1 MSPTPSPV
9 DDPAP
14 PGRRR
19 FLTARTVGIASGVT
33 GAAAA
38 AALIFA
44 TQGAVHATAEA
55 QPTPAQTIAADS
67 TDAGAPEKAESVAKP
82 ATVAAPLDQL
92 SGSEVEYVRYLG
104 AQHPEFAAGR
114 DLLGEPG
121 LQFLSTDV
129 AEAGSAA
136 DGQRRL
142 LSLYYDYATDE
153 TVSFVVNA
161 TTGAIESTARAA
173 GSQAAPTDAE
183 TALAWKILVDA
194 EVAGPLKKQYADLTG
209 GATLAADTS
218 SVELTGH
225 TFVSDAASLGA
236 ESCGSQRCVQL
247 LAQVDGGA
255 FLTTSTFI
263 VNLSTRTVLTIA

>member
-9 DDPAP
+9 EDPAP

-19 FLTARTVGIASGVT
+19 LLTSRSVGIASGVT

-38 AALIFA
+38 VALIFA
-44 TQGAVHATAEA
+44 TQVAVHATASD
-55 QPTPAQTIAADS
+55 QPTPVATMAADS
-67 TDAGAPEKAESVAKP
+67 TDADAPEKADAVAKP

-104 AQHPEFAAGR
+104 AQHPDFAAGR
-114 DLLGEPG
+114 DLFGEPG

-129 AEAGSAA
+129 AEAGAFT

-142 LSLYYDYATDE
+142 ISLYYDYATDE
-153 TVSFVVNA
+153 TVSYLVNV
-161 TTGAIESTARAA
+161 TSGAVESIERAP

-183 TALAWKILVDA
+183 TALAWELLVDDA
-194 EVAGPLKKQYADLTG
+194 SAGPLQEQFAALTG
-209 GATLAADTS
+209 GA
-218 SVELTGH
+218 ELTADSSLVDLTAH
-225 TFVSDAASLGA
+225 AFVSDAASFGA
-236 ESCGSQRCVQL
+236 ESCGTQRCVQI
-247 LAQVDGGA
+247 LAQVDGGPY
-255 FLTTSTFI
+255 LTTSTYI